1 MCLSCTLSLS
11 LSLSLPSYSHTPH
24 KAITDSFNSNT
35 SKLHEHF
42 SDTELYLA
50 VAIYAIGGMTGALLS
65 GILADYI
72 GRYNEELAHPHEWLW
87 HILGGNLVPFVAQT
101 HF

>member
-1 MCLSCTLSLS
+1 MHI
-11 LSLSLPSYSHTPH
+11 YMYAHTH
-24 KAITDSFNSNT
+24 NHDTHHMQAITDSFNNNG
-35 SKLHEHF
+35 SKLHGHF

-72 GRYNEELAHPHEWLW
+72 GRF
-87 HILGGNLVPFVAQT
+87 IQ
-101 HF
+101 

>member
-1 MCLSCTLSLS
+1 M
-11 LSLSLPSYSHTPH
+11 HTH
-24 KAITDSFNSNT
+24 THTHIIMINIHHIQAITDSFNSNG
-35 SKLHEHF
+35 SKLHGHF

-72 GRYNEELAHPHEWLW
+72 GRY
-87 HILGGNLVPFVAQT
+87 IQ
-101 HF
+101 